1 MKKFARYR
9 KGYIHPV
16 ENDDENDINNINN
29 TKENKLKQSQVLGY
43 INKIEVNADVLINS
57 VIKEKEKDK
66 DKDKIKI

>member
-1 MKKFARYR
+1 MKRFARYR

-16 ENDDENDINNINN
+16 ENDDENDINNINNINN

-57 VIKEKEKDK
+57 VIK